1 MTTTLA
7 LKHLPDAF
15 PMVVMFLV
23 YAFYLVARF
32 VYFIL
37 RRDLYTSGYQDG
49 IYTALNK
56 TAKFKYSTA
65 TDVTIA
71 FVQEDEYWKD
81 INGAYRRN
89 VEGETNK

>member
-1 MTTTLA
+1 M
-7 LKHLPDAF
+7 
-15 PMVVMFLV
+15 
-23 YAFYLVARF
+23 
-32 VYFIL
+32 
-37 RRDLYTSGYQDG
+37 YTSGYQDG

-71 FVQEDEYWKD
+71 FMQEDEYWKD

>member
-23 YAFYLVARF
+23 YAFYLVARL

-49 IYTALNK
+49 IYTSLSK
-56 TAKFKYSTA
+56 TAKIKYSTVA
-65 TDVTIA
+65 DVVIA